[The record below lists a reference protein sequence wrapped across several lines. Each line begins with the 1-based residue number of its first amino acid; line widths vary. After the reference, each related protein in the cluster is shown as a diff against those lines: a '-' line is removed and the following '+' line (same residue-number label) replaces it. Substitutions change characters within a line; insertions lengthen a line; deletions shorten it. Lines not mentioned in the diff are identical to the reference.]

1 MAIQKRM
8 LLQLPEQR
16 VAAER
21 EIRTHRLVDHE
32 NVIKLVSAEIKDQRN
47 GEGVALLVFPY
58 YQVSQL
64 AELWTMHT
72 KLFRVT
78 HCPLFHKYPSYILSK

>member
-1 MAIQKRM
+1 MVIQKRM

-58 YQVSQL
+58 YQVSQI
-64 AELWTMHT
+64 AELTVGHT
-72 KLFRVT
+72 KLFRVYSLPT
-78 HCPLFHKYPSYILSK
+78 IPQIPILHTL